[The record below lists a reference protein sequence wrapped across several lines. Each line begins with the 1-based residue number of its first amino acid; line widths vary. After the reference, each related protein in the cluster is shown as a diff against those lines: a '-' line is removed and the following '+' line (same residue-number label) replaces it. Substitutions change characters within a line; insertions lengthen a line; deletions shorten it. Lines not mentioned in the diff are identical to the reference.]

1 MEKSVTFTGACSNE
15 IISSINRSFV
25 YKAKERG
32 HVRILNNLDLGDI
45 NSLQKEHL
53 QVFFSRCH
61 ATLGCVTAEYK
72 AEFLN

>member
-1 MEKSVTFTGACSNE
+1 MSFRKSRDSPSTFRKADNYTE
-15 IISSINRSFV
+15 INVLRKS
-25 YKAKERG
+25 K
-32 HVRILNNLDLGDI
+32 NNLDLGDI